1 MLVKIVTSKNG
12 QKNIWD
18 KERLDKELN
27 ILKLKSLKQNNKKM
41 DL

>member
-18 KERLDKELN
+18 KERRDKELN